1 MVRYPVGRQEL
12 IDLINTERPT
22 WIGRAQTRTAAY
34 ALARDYTGG
43 SEFWGE
49 IKDVYIQLQHE
60 KCAYCETK
68 LQGAQYAS
76 KVHEVEHYRPKQSV
90 KAWPNPS
97 LTYLANFQAAWAT
110 GAESQVGYYQ
120 LPYHP
125 FNYAIACTRCNSTL
139 KSNYFPIRGPRDVAG
154 SDPTQ
159 MHGESALLI
168 YPVSDIDED
177 PGDLITFDGVLAV
190 PKIANGP
197 AFERA
202 VTNIWF
208 FQLNHEDLTAR
219 RAEMIGQLWL
229 NLEFLASN
237 PGPAIKQQLLTLID
251 STCRPQGQFSSC
263 MKAFRD
269 LYSSA
274 PAMASLKGK
283 KALEGQTN

>member
-12 IDLINTERPT
+12 IDLINTKRPT

-90 KAWPNPS
+90 KAWPNLN

-159 MHGESALLI
+159 MYGESALLI
-168 YPVSDIDED
+168 YPISDIDED
-177 PGDLITFDGVLAV
+177 PGDLITGLDSAGAVANVEIFHAGTAFAADKSAVQTAGGRVLGVTATGDDLAGALASAYSAAGKISFDGMQ
-190 PKIANGP
+190 
-197 AFERA
+197 F
-202 VTNIWF
+202 
-208 FQLNHEDLTAR
+208 R
-219 RAEMIGQLWL
+219 RDIGRT
-229 NLEFLASN
+229 
-237 PGPAIKQQLLTLID
+237 G
-251 STCRPQGQFSSC
+251 
-263 MKAFRD
+263 
-269 LYSSA
+269 
-274 PAMASLKGK
+274 
-283 KALEGQTN
+283 